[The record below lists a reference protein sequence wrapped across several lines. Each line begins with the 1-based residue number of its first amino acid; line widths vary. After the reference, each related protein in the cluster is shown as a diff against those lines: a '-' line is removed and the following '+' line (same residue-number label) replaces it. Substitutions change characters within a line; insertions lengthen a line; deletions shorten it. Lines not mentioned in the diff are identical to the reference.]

1 MMKLMRNT
9 KSKRK
14 SNSLDQSSAAYFD
27 HCIHNSSRFAL
38 LPTLRHIFW
47 CEKGSASVEFTALAI
62 PLFLPIF
69 LFLQQ
74 FAALSSEESI
84 ARTLARESVRA
95 FVSSSS
101 DSVARAVAGEIIRVG
116 GAELGL
122 TDLELDG
129 ISLTFECSDSPCLS
143 PNARIRARVE
153 IKSPK
158 SGRTVV
164 ASAQEYVSPWR

>member
-1 MMKLMRNT
+1 MQLATLWN
-9 KSKRK
+9 
-14 SNSLDQSSAAYFD
+14 
-27 HCIHNSSRFAL
+27 L
-38 LPTLRHIFW
+38 LR

-84 ARTLARESVRA
+84 ARILARESVRA

-101 DSVARAVAGEIIRVG
+101 DSVARTVAWEVIRVG

-122 TDLELDG
+122 TDQELQR
-129 ISLTFECSDSPCLS
+129 ISLSFDCSDSPCLS
-143 PNARIRARVE
+143 ANARIRARVE
-153 IKSPK
+153 ITSAK
-158 SGRTVV
+158 SGRIVV